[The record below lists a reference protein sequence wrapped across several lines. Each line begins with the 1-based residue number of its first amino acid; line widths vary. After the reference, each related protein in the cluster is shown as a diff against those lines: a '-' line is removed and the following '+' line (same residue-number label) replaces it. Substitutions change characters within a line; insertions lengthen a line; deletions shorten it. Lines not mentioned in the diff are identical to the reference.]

1 MKRLLYLL
9 WLVAGAAFAQ
19 PPAPQGT
26 SVVQGS
32 IVLSVTIAGE
42 NAALPV
48 TPGASSAALTYYNA
62 GSKTAYC
69 TPVAT
74 SGGLATTSSKAV
86 LAGTS
91 WTEWNTNYYAYISCI
106 TGGSDSTTVYVYQ
119 ANGPIQFAVIGSG
132 SGGPSVTW
140 PPSGDAVISTASNSP
155 SGVAEVDG
163 DCLLGSGG
171 VWTAGSCS
179 SAGVSSFNTRT
190 GAVTLLNTD
199 LSGAGGLL
207 AANNLSDVANGYT
220 ALGNLHVSLTS
231 AKTFTITNSLTLA
244 GTDGSTLNIG
254 TGGTLGSNAF
264 TSTAYAPLASPALT
278 GIPTA
283 PTAAANTNT
292 TQLATTA
299 FVIGQGYGTGNA
311 LFGTTTG
318 NTTNDVMCMSNTT
331 VGVKDCETALSALA
345 LLASPTFTGTPL
357 APTAAVNT
365 NTTQIATTAFVI
377 GQGYGTGNGNAI
389 FGTITGN
396 TNNDAVCMSNTTVG
410 VKDCG
415 SALGTAAAQNTGTSG
430 ATIPLLNGT
439 NTWSAV
445 QSINS
450 GDLSLKGATS
460 GTITLNAAA
469 TAGSNTMT
477 IPANTSTLMCVARVQ
492 TLTAALTFDD
502 GTIAAA
508 SGFTFGAAV
517 AMGGFNITGGN
528 NILSNNN
535 AGYGINGGS
544 CITSATTLC
553 IQVDKAQNAGIGT
566 HGVAGDA
573 SIITGTASAAEQMYW
588 GTGTWFAP
596 GITPGSSAQ
605 TGDVCYNT
613 TGLQIFL
620 ESVSCLVSLEDDKD
634 IAGDINPAI
643 ALSEIMRMNPFY
655 FTFNQSKHPTA
666 DTEMQA
672 GLGARNLHS
681 IDARLT
687 FSDHGKL
694 QGVRDKAV
702 EAVLVAALQAQQEE
716 IDGLVVVVIL
726 LVGWNVYLTVR
737 K

>member
-389 FGTITGN
+389 FGT
-396 TNNDAVCMSNTTVG
+396 
-410 VKDCG
+410 
-415 SALGTAAAQNTGTSG
+415 
-430 ATIPLLNGT
+430 

-477 IPANTSTLMCVARVQ
+477 IPANTSTLMCVACVQ